1 MGWCL
6 SATWVAEG
14 PLTGRQCMADF
25 SRKARRTLDLS
36 LILDT
41 KLPPTAQR
49 LWATAR

>member
-1 MGWCL
+1 MGWRL

-14 PLTGRQCMADF
+14 PLTGPQGMADF

-36 LILDT
+36 LTLGT
-41 KLPPTAQR
+41 KFPPTAQR